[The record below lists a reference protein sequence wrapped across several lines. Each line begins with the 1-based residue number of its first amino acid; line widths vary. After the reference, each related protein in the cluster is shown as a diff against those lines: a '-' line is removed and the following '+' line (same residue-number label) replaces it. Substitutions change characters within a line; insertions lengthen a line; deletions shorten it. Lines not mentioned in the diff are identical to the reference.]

1 MKTKDIIQS
10 IRNNTFEEKEII
22 PNEIEVHEILSISDM
37 HILKELAKNRE
48 KFQIL
53 RRTETWQNNG
63 VRQLVLRKMDELVTF
78 LRYIE
83 NGDCRCIK
91 YQFIKP
97 DPEKEESLG
106 LVKILKKVQH
116 DRFFEISYECECTI
130 CHTIFICHSAEE
142 RFHIGYYWRR
152 KPIK

>member
-10 IRNNTFEEKEII
+10 IRNNTFEEQEII
-22 PNEIEVHEILSISDM
+22 PSEIKVHEILSISDM
-37 HILKELAKNRE
+37 HLLKELAKNRE

-53 RRTETWQNNG
+53 RRNETWQNNG

-106 LVKILKKVQH
+106 LVKI
-116 DRFFEISYECECTI
+116 
-130 CHTIFICHSAEE
+130 
-142 RFHIGYYWRR
+142 
-152 KPIK
+152 